1 MAGHRPVATPT
12 TGRQVAVALL
22 LALGNS
28 TSAAQPNPTQPEL
41 PFIGETVE
49 PLTGP
54 GLQLGAGADP
64 LRRHPQR
71 AVPRVGLFGV
81 EERPPA
87 APRALTPEFRLAQ
100 FQLPQSGS
108 REGSGPARQQAE
120 ELAKE
125 LDYQYSWGSDTELI
139 VERNNDLRNSGNGTV
154 QRPSRDN
161 LRLLNPTVFVLGRTG
176 VLPWVDV
183 NLGATF
189 EQQLRLHE
197 ESVTVL
203 PDGTREPSVRRAFT
217 AKLDVANIVIKN
229 IPDHPLE
236 ITLGRRT
243 FEDPR
248 LWLYDVTLDGGH
260 VRYRGENYSTE
271 VSVTREDNWDL
282 SVFLD
287 FPKSTIKNY
296 ILYHD
301 YRGIEDHRIAAYAIA
316 RLDRLPRSEGRFK
329 LYGLRAYGRPRDEF
343 NYWSELSW
351 VRGIDEARVPQPLN
365 GMAYDVGVTY
375 RFPQAF
381 WSPCLTVGNAYGSGD
396 GSADGVNREYRQTG
410 LQSNETKFCGVAQF
424 KRYGEFIDPEL
435 SNLRVYTLGI
445 GFRPAANVYVDVVHH
460 QYKLN
465 YIATDVRNGLISAQ
479 MNTRL
484 AASGRTSKDVGREID
499 VIVAFRRIFDTK
511 WAVDLRAGY
520 FFPGNAYLIN
530 DGTNAA
536 PRFAN
541 PDRGLRILG
550 VISY

>member
-1 MAGHRPVATPT
+1 MTASATPA
-12 TGRQVAVALL
+12 RVSVSLV
-22 LALGNS
+22 LALCSGLHSGQPRAQPNAFQPEVTVTLDMSAPLAGSGLRTGN
-28 TSAAQPNPTQPEL
+28 SAAQA
-41 PFIGETVE
+41 V
-49 PLTGP
+49 
-54 GLQLGAGADP
+54 AM
-64 LRRHPQR
+64 PQV
-71 AVPRVGLFGV
+71 APRVNLFGL
-81 EERPPA
+81 EPGPPA
-87 APRALTPEFRLAQ
+87 VSPRDSRREFRLAQ
-100 FQLPQSGS
+100 FQLPQAGS
-108 REGSGPARQQAE
+108 REGSGPARQQVE

-139 VERNNDLRNSGNGTV
+139 VERNNDLRSD
-154 QRPSRDN
+154 RRDE
-161 LRLLNPTVFVLGRTG
+161 LRLLNPTLFFLGRTG

-197 ESVTVL
+197 EEITVL
-203 PDGTREPSVRRAFT
+203 PDNTREPSLRRSFT
-217 AKLDVANIVIKN
+217 AKLDVANIIIKN

-248 LWLYDVTLDGGH
+248 LWLYDVTLDGVH
-260 VRYRGENYSTE
+260 VRYRGESYSTE
-271 VSVTREDNWDL
+271 VSVTREDQWDM

-316 RLDRLPRSEGRFK
+316 RLDRLPQSEGRFK
-329 LYGLRAYGRPRDEF
+329 LYGVRAYGRPSDKF
-343 NYWSELSW
+343 NYWSELGW
-351 VRGIDEARVPQPLN
+351 VRGIDESRVPQPLN
-365 GMAYDVGVTY
+365 GVAYDVGATY

-396 GSADGVNREYRQTG
+396 DRNDGVNREYRQTG
-410 LQSNETKFCGVAQF
+410 FQSNETKFCGVAQF

-435 SNLRVYTLGI
+435 SNLRIYTLGI
-445 GFRPAANVYVDVVHH
+445 GFRPTANIYVDVVHH

-465 YIATDVRNGLISAQ
+465 HIATDVRNGLISAQ

-484 AASGRTSKDVGREID
+484 AGANRRSLDVGREID
-499 VIVAFRRIFDTK
+499 LIVAFRRLFDTK
-511 WAVDLRAGY
+511 WGVDLRAGY
-520 FFPGNAYLIN
+520 FIPGNAYLRN
-530 DGTNAA
+530 DGANNPASA
-536 PRFAN
+536 RRFAD
-541 PDRGLRILG
+541 PDKGLRVLA